1 MLSLEY
7 GPFDSVNV
15 ATAGGTRIFVI
26 FKEIS
31 CEETYNAI
39 LKWTNLLP

>member
-1 MLSLEY
+1 MPSLEY

-15 ATAGGTRIFVI
+15 AAAGSARIFVI
-26 FKEIS
+26 FRVIS